1 MDKHHASGA
10 APHYTLGLD
19 TVEIDAVLDACGLVG
34 AVLKAVAPEL
44 NTRSAARLLA
54 EATRHE
60 YHNEPLTRSILVE
73 VARALQRREQQEA
86 SGPDAR

>member
-1 MDKHHASGA
+1 MEKHDASGP

-19 TVEIDAVLDACGLVG
+19 KVGIDDVLEACGLVG
-34 AVLKAVAPEL
+34 AVLKAVAPDL

-60 YHNEPLTRSILVE
+60 YHDAPLTRSILVE
-73 VARALQRREQQEA
+73 VARALQRRDLQ
-86 SGPDAR
+86 